1 LGNFRGTLG
10 YVNHLADFTKI
21 SHYRIDPSVLFRLH
35 LDIKRSPAVA
45 MASKVADFRDKL
57 EKTLSEEGRPWT
69 PLLGKAEEKT
79 GVKRL
84 YIVLGMQLHLTKSL
98 SAPSAKM

>member
-1 LGNFRGTLG
+1 
-10 YVNHLADFTKI
+10 
-21 SHYRIDPSVLFRLH
+21 
-35 LDIKRSPAVA
+35 

-69 PLLGKAEEKT
+69 PILGKAEEKT

-84 YIVLGMQLHLTKSL
+84 YIVLGMQIHFIKSRPAL
-98 SAPSAKM
+98 SLQKYDS